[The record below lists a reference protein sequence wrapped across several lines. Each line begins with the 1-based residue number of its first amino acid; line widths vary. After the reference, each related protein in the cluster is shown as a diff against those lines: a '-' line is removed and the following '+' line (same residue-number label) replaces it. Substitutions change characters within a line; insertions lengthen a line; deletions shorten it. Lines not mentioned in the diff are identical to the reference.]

1 MRSLVFRAIMKSWTI
16 DPEELVLQ
24 SNGSP
29 VLRREQSQS
38 GGEDT
43 WVSVTWR
50 EYAESFKDGLW
61 RHCVT
66 IEIGLHSITRIGLR
80 NLETPW

>member
-1 MRSLVFRAIMKSWTI
+1 MKSWTI

-24 SNGSP
+24 SNGSS

-43 WVSVTWR
+43 WVPVTWG

-66 IEIGLHSITRIGLR
+66 IKIELHSITRIGLR
-80 NLETPW
+80 NLETLW